1 MFIGGIQK
9 ISLVDYPGVIA
20 STIFTKGCNFRCG
33 YCHNPEL
40 LFGKVEQI
48 PVDEVLT
55 YLKDSKGKKIDG
67 VCICGGEPTIH
78 SDLPDFIKK
87 IKEMGLKVKLDTN
100 GSHPEILKK
109 CEVDYVA
116 MDVKTSFDRY
126 HEICWIK
133 NIEGKIKESID
144 YLIDQNKFDYEF
156 RTTLV
161 PELVGPEE
169 LKVIGL
175 KLKDSKRWFLQNFSN
190 KKTLDPSFEKLN
202 PYSQEIGEGWVAD
215 LRNLGCNS
223 VSLRD

>member
-1 MFIGGIQK
+1 M
-9 ISLVDYPGVIA
+9 
-20 STIFTKGCNFRCG
+20 
-33 YCHNPEL
+33 
-40 LFGKVEQI
+40 
-48 PVDEVLT
+48 
-55 YLKDSKGKKIDG
+55 
-67 VCICGGEPTIH
+67 CIR
-78 SDLPDFIKK
+78 
-87 IKEMGLKVKLDTN
+87 
-100 GSHPEILKK
+100 
-109 CEVDYVA
+109 
-116 MDVKTSFDRY
+116 DR
-126 HEICWIK
+126 
-133 NIEGKIKESID
+133 ESID

-169 LKVIGL
+169 LKAIGL